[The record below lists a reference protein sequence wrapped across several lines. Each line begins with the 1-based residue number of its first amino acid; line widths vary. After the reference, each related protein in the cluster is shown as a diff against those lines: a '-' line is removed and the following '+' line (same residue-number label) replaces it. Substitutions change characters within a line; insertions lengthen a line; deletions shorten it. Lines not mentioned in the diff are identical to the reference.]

1 MSRLK
6 NLLMFS
12 ALPIT
17 IWRDFFWM
25 WQNIF
30 PILDGNFSN
39 LVWQEKNGIFCRM
52 KTDIELGLWHNI
64 SVKIL
69 ILTNQSFFLLQN
81 IRINP
86 NLVIKF
92 LNLSLF
98 FLKTILSKVRSIWL
112 RLLLTY
118 YDWLY
123 IKRKNK

>member
-17 IWRDFFWM
+17 IWRDFFLNVAKHFSHFR
-25 WQNIF
+25 WQF
-30 PILDGNFSN
+30 F
-39 LVWQEKNGIFCRM
+39 K
-52 KTDIELGLWHNI
+52 LGLTRKKWY
-64 SVKIL
+64 IL
-69 ILTNQSFFLLQN
+69 PYENRHWTRALTQYLGENFNLNKPIFFLLQN

-98 FLKTILSKVRSIWL
+98 FLKTILSKGRSIWL